1 MTAILTPNS
10 CNQVKKWIGKKL
22 GKQWAEVRKEVKKFS
37 ENLEKR
43 QAAFDECEQAVLDA
57 ENLAAEARQAR
68 AGDRSFIGQ
77 IEADMQKKED
87 EAVRH
92 HTSLLFVP
100 VALSCFSALLREQV
114 VPSCLLSFAWHV
126 CTAASFACA
135 RSIILLQRLACS
147 RLLGTND
154 M

>member
-100 VALSCFSALLREQV
+100 VALSCFSALLRGQV
-114 VPSCLLSFAWHV
+114 VPSCLLSFAWH
-126 CTAASFACA
+126 
-135 RSIILLQRLACS
+135 
-147 RLLGTND
+147 D